1 MTFNSNGMYTDK
13 KKQHLE
19 EFMERRN
26 FVCPHTLSYA
36 STIGLCWRHNAELNG
51 A

>member
-1 MTFNSNGMYTDK
+1 
-13 KKQHLE
+13 
-19 EFMERRN
+19 MERRN

-51 A
+51 AGAYFSLYLLLLKNASHS